1 MMKILKYIGIVLT
14 IAMMIYIKKRIDTRN
29 KTNIQTIESFDEEEN
44 AASGKPVKISP
55 AKK

>member
-1 MMKILKYIGIVLT
+1 MKILKYIGIVLT